1 MAKRLFLG
9 PIMIA
14 LLLGGLLLDRWI
26 DAQPLPSW
34 LWIPGFTA
42 GETCPPGV
50 VMFIAM
56 LALVVVASGELAAIL
71 RDKGVQ
77 TSSRIA
83 TFASVTGLLASSL
96 VPASAS
102 SIDAGAAV
110 GTSAMLVMIVSIVHF
125 SRHKTIEGV
134 VAATGGAILAYV
146 YLGLMFG
153 FLLAIRREHPVMTVL
168 WVLMITKVCDIGAYF
183 TGTAIGKHKLIP
195 WLSPGKTWEGLW
207 GGVMLS
213 ALVGVFGGMLVG
225 RVTGDDVPPWWACA
239 LMGATLGVVGQAGDL
254 LESLLKRDAG
264 KKDSGGSIPGFGG
277 ILDVLDSPLLA
288 APVAFWWLRIMGER
302 GYF

>member
-14 LLLGGLLLDRWI
+14 LVLGGLLLDRWI
-26 DAQPLPSW
+26 DAQPLPNW

-42 GETCPPGV
+42 GDTCPPGV

-56 LALVVVASGELAAIL
+56 LALVVLASGELAAIL

-77 TSSRIA
+77 TSSGIA
-83 TFASVTGLLASSL
+83 TFASVAGLLASSL

-102 SIDAGAAV
+102 SIDAAAVV

-153 FLLAIRREHPVMTVL
+153 FLLAIRREHSVMTVL

-195 WLSPGKTWEGLW
+195 WLSPGKTWEGLA
-207 GGVMLS
+207 GGLLTS
-213 ALVGVFGGMLVG
+213 AAAGAAGASLLA
-225 RVTGDDVPPWWACA
+225 TSAPWWA
-239 LMGATLGVVGQAGDL
+239 LGLAAAVLAAIGQAGDL
-254 LESLLKRDAG
+254 LESLMKRDAG
-264 KKDSGGSIPGFGG
+264 IKDSGRLIPGFGG
-277 ILDVLDSPLLA
+277 VLDVIDSPLMV
-288 APVAFWWLRIMGER
+288 APFAYWFLRLLDRFQAGSSV
-302 GYF
+302 